1 MRNLWIVFIGSM
13 FLFSC
18 NSEVVVS
25 DSEGISEAWN
35 KNEAVVFTIPELDS
49 LQTYD
54 VFLTV
59 RNNNEYPFSNLFL
72 VVSMEFPHGKVLKDT
87 LEYRMANP
95 DGSWI
100 GEGIGSIKES
110 KLMYK
115 NDISFSEDGTY
126 KISIMQAVRNNGD
139 VEGVTQLKGVT
150 DVGYSIERT
159 SQQ

>member
-87 LEYRMANP
+87 LEYKMANP